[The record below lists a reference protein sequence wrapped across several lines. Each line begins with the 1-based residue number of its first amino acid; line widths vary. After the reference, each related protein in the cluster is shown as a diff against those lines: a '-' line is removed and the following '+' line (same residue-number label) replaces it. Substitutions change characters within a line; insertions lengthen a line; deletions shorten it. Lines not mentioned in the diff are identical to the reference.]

1 MKLTMEIQGHYAG
14 VSENTKKPG
23 EMVTYTAVWGTDTN
37 GRYARAITYGT
48 VAIALSKAINAML
61 GENEVVSSKRIVIT
75 LNGEW
80 QSRSVTRNG
89 KEEKQRNFVARE
101 AENAPAFNILD
112 GMALEAARLRKD
124 AVDALGKAEKL
135 RSGGQLALAYEAV
148 AQFVANYAG
157 VPLDLEKFLADS
169 AADDAE
175 FGATA
180 ATTDPE
186 EAAAAHFAREDR
198 VKETATV
205 TEPDPEAEH
214 AAQEGATFGTVEA
227 TETPQKEA
235 EEFGDYQEVL
245 GAVDASAEV
254 NESVAEED
262 AIVIDA
268 APADEADVLDDTTA
282 AAEPVEQ
289 VAAPQAAPQATPASF
304 GSRPTAF
311 GGRPSAFGS
320 QAAAPASKPFARPEA
335 ARPAP
340 QPVARPVP
348 TASERPSALPFG
360 GSRGPKF

>member
-1 MKLTMEIQGHYAG
+1 MKLTMEIQGHNAG
-14 VSENTKKPG
+14 VSESTKKPG
-23 EMVTYTAVWGTDTN
+23 EMVTWTAVWGTDTN
-37 GRYARAITYGT
+37 GRYARAVTYGT
-48 VAIALSKAINAML
+48 VAIALNKAINAML
-61 GENEVVSSKRIVIT
+61 GENEVVSSKRVVIT

-135 RSGGQLALAYEAV
+135 RSSGQLALAYEAV

-180 ATTDPE
+180 ATSDPE
-186 EAAAAHFAREDR
+186 EAAAAHFARVDH
-198 VKETATV
+198 VKETVEVASQP
-205 TEPDPEAEH
+205 EPAAEA
-214 AAQEGATFGTVEA
+214 AAQEGATFGTVEPI
-227 TETPQKEA
+227 ETPQKEP
-235 EEFGDYQEVL
+235 EDFGDYQEVL
-245 GAVDASAEV
+245 GAVDASVEI

-268 APADEADVLDDTTA
+268 TPADEADVLDDHSA
-282 AAEPVEQ
+282 ASEPVEQ
-289 VAAPQAAPQATPASF
+289 AEAPQAAPTSF
-304 GSRPTAF
+304 GSRPPAF

-320 QAAAPASKPFARPEA
+320 QAAAPASKPFSRPEA
-335 ARPAP
+335 TRPAP

-348 TASERPSALPFG
+348 TASERPSAPPFAA
-360 GSRGPKF
+360 SRGPKF